1 MNELTTAKST
11 QTMSSREIAEI
22 TGKQHM
28 HVIRDIRAMIEAV
41 KDDPD
46 LVHQLKQ
53 GVTEHFD
60 ARKYTSHFDIN
71 RFAAEILIT
80 GYDVKR
86 RAAVIKRWF
95 DLESSARQ
103 AAPATYIEALQAL
116 IESEQAK
123 LAAEEER
130 NIAVATKAEIGN
142 RREATAM
149 ATASNATQRA
159 TRLEVELDR
168 SKQYATIKR
177 MGLVYH
183 GLSFNWREL
192 KTASIDM
199 DLPPIDVFDSN
210 YGTVK
215 SYHSDVWKE
224 VYGLEV
230 E

>member
-1 MNELTTAKST
+1 MNELTATNAS
-11 QTMSSREIAEI
+11 QTMSSREIA
-22 TGKQHM
+22 
-28 HVIRDIRAMIEAV
+28 
-41 KDDPD
+41 D
-46 LVHQLKQ
+46 L
-53 GVTEHFD
+53 TEKRHD
-60 ARKYTSHFDIN
+60 S
-71 RFAAEILIT
+71 
-80 GYDVKR
+80 VKR
-86 RAAVIKRWF
+86 TIGTLAENGVISYPQIVDGPKSANGVVEKQYLVGKRDSYVVVAQISPEFTARLVDRWQE
-95 DLESSARQ
+95 LEAQ
-103 AAPATYIEALQAL
+103 LAPRVPRSLVEALR
-116 IESEQAK
+116 
-123 LAAEEER
+123 LAADKAEEAEQLAIER
-130 NIAVATKAEIGN
+130 DAAIATKAEIGS

>member
-1 MNELTTAKST
+1 MNELTTTNAS
-11 QTMSSREIAEI
+11 QTMSSREIAE
-22 TGKQHM
+22 
-28 HVIRDIRAMIEAV
+28 
-41 KDDPD
+41 
-46 LVHQLKQ
+46 L
-53 GVTEHFD
+53 TEKRHD
-60 ARKYTSHFDIN
+60 S
-71 RFAAEILIT
+71 
-80 GYDVKR
+80 VKR
-86 RAAVIKRWF
+86 TIGTLAENGVISHPQIVDGPKSANGVVEKQYLVGKRDSYVVVAQISPEFTARLVDRWQE
-95 DLESSARQ
+95 LEAQ
-103 AAPATYIEALQAL
+103 LAPRVPRSLVEALR
-116 IESEQAK
+116 
-123 LAAEEER
+123 LAADKAEEAER
-130 NIAVATKAEIGN
+130 LAIERDAAIATKAEIGS

>member
-1 MNELTTAKST
+1 MNELTTTNAS
-11 QTMSSREIAEI
+11 QTMSSREIA
-22 TGKQHM
+22 
-28 HVIRDIRAMIEAV
+28 
-41 KDDPD
+41 D
-46 LVHQLKQ
+46 L
-53 GVTEHFD
+53 TEKRHD
-60 ARKYTSHFDIN
+60 S
-71 RFAAEILIT
+71 
-80 GYDVKR
+80 VKR
-86 RAAVIKRWF
+86 TIGTLAENGVISYPQIVDGPKSANGVVEKQYLVGKRDSYVVVAQISPEFTARLVDRWQE
-95 DLESSARQ
+95 LEAQ
-103 AAPATYIEALQAL
+103 LAPRVPRSLVEALR
-116 IESEQAK
+116 
-123 LAAEEER
+123 LAADKAEEAEQLAIER
-130 NIAVATKAEIGN
+130 DAAIATKAEIGS